1 LESESVWSIGL
12 TLVGITAVLVLTY
25 FASRWYAG
33 RMGPT
38 VMGKHIK
45 VVDRLLIGKSSSIL
59 IVELAGVQYLIGVTE
74 QGISILK
81 ELETPV
87 RSDETGRGPAFNLRR
102 IDFRDLVRNYGKRK
116 GGDL

>member
-1 LESESVWSIGL
+1 LGSIWSIVSVL
-12 TLVGITAVLVLTY
+12 FGITGVLALTY

-38 VMGKHIK
+38 MLGKHIK
-45 VVDRLLIGKSSSIL
+45 VVDRLLVGKTASIL
-59 IVELAGVQYLIGVTE
+59 IVELAGVQYLVGVTE

-81 ELETPV
+81 ELDEPV
-87 RSDETGRGPAFNLRR
+87 DTEEDNRGSAFNLRR
-102 IDFRDLVRNYGKRK
+102 INFRDILRSYGKRK

>member
-1 LESESVWSIGL
+1 LGNVWSIVPA
-12 TLVGITAVLVLTY
+12 LVGIPVILVLTY
-25 FASRWYAG
+25 FASKWYAG

-45 VVDRLLIGKSSSIL
+45 VVDRLLVGKTASIL

-81 ELETPV
+81 ELAEPV
-87 RSDETGRGPAFNLRR
+87 SADEATRGAAFNLRR
-102 IDFRDLVRNYGKRK
+102 IDFRDILRSRGKRK

>member
-1 LESESVWSIGL
+1 M
-12 TLVGITAVLVLTY
+12 TLVGITAVLALTY

-45 VVDRLLIGKSSSIL
+45 VVDRLLVGKAASIL
-59 IVELAGVQYLIGVTE
+59 ILELSGVQYLVGVTE

-81 ELETPV
+81 ELDEPV
-87 RSDETGRGPAFNLRR
+87 GADGNGRGTAFNLRQ
-102 IDFRDLVRNYGKRK
+102 IDFRDILRSRSKRK
-116 GGDL
+116 GGDPQ